1 MLIQEVGPPTFIACD
16 KEGAFK
22 KMAQDLDKE
31 GLEKLEAKHRI
42 QFKFAVPNAHF
53 TTGLVERRMRFI
65 HDCLGKLDMQGAGI
79 SVTELTLMF
88 QYIACKLNKIP
99 FGIRNI
105 NTYSE
110 EKIQTLRDSSEL
122 IMFICP
128 ADWTMFQV
136 PNGLEFTSLKN
147 NRGEAVKSTIEKLE
161 IMKEFREKELLSILN
176 KQYSGMHL
184 KEPRKVE
191 KNSVVLLRNIAN
203 ESKREPM
210 RFARVLKINESKDN
224 AQRILTLT
232 YNNIKKRK
240 DGNWTGIPT
249 VVERSINDV
258 IPIDNALNESM
269 LSPSI
274 LEKEITIDEDETDE
288 NVVAENDEKPM
299 RRFEKDVFWF

>member
-1 MLIQEVGPPTFIACD
+1 MEWAISFAIEVLIQEVGPPTFIACD

-22 KMAQDLDKE
+22 KMAHDLDKE
-31 GLEKLEAKHRI
+31 GLEKLEEKNRI
-42 QFKFAVPNAHF
+42 QFRFAVPNAHF

-99 FGIRNI
+99 FRIRKNSDAERKFRI
-105 NTYSE
+105 DYVY
-110 EKIQTLRDSSEL
+110 
-122 IMFICP
+122 CP

-161 IMKEFREKELLSILN
+161 IMKEFREGELLNILN

-210 RFARVLKINESKDN
+210 KFARVLKVNESKDN
-224 AQRILTLT
+224 AQRILTL
-232 YNNIKKRK
+232 
-240 DGNWTGIPT
+240 
-249 VVERSINDV
+249 
-258 IPIDNALNESM
+258 AL
-269 LSPSI
+269 
-274 LEKEITIDEDETDE
+274 
-288 NVVAENDEKPM
+288 
-299 RRFEKDVFWF
+299 FEYYII

>member
-1 MLIQEVGPPTFIACD
+1 MG
-16 KEGAFK
+16 
-22 KMAQDLDKE
+22 
-31 GLEKLEAKHRI
+31 EKLEEKHKI

-65 HDCLGKLDMQGAGI
+65 HDCLGKLDMQAAGV

-110 EKIQTLRDSSEL
+110 KKIEEIRNSSEL
-122 IMFICP
+122 VMFICP

-136 PNGLEFTSLKN
+136 SGGIEFSSLKN

-161 IMKEFREKELLSILN
+161 IMKEFRENELLSILN
-176 KQYSGMHL
+176 KQYSGKNF

-191 KNSVVLLRNIAN
+191 ENSVVLLRNIAN

-210 RFARVLKINESKDN
+210 KFARVLQINESKDN
-224 AQRILTLT
+224 AQRILTLE
-232 YNNIKKRK
+232 YNNIKKKK
-240 DGNWTGIPT
+240 DGSWIGIPKI
-249 VVERSINDV
+249 VERSINDV
-258 IPIDNALNESM
+258 IPIDNAVNDSM
-269 LSPSI
+269 LNPSI
-274 LEKEITIDEDETDE
+274 LKKVVTNEIDDGDEEVLVKENVESKEVDETDDG
-288 NVVAENDEKPM
+288 DEKVLIQ
-299 RRFEKDVFWF
+299 EGDESNEDD

>member
-1 MLIQEVGPPTFIACD
+1 
-16 KEGAFK
+16 
-22 KMAQDLDKE
+22 
-31 GLEKLEAKHRI
+31 
-42 QFKFAVPNAHF
+42 
-53 TTGLVERRMRFI
+53 
-65 HDCLGKLDMQGAGI
+65 MQAAGV

-88 QYIACKLNKIP
+88 QYVACKLNKIP

-176 KQYSGMHL
+176 KQYLGMHL
-184 KEPRKVE
+184 KEPERVE

-203 ESKREPM
+203 EPKREPM
-210 RFARVLKINESKDN
+210 RFARVLKLMNLKIM
-224 AQRILTLT
+224 
-232 YNNIKKRK
+232 
-240 DGNWTGIPT
+240 
-249 VVERSINDV
+249 
-258 IPIDNALNESM
+258 LNEF
-269 LSPSI
+269 L
-274 LEKEITIDEDETDE
+274 L
-288 NVVAENDEKPM
+288 
-299 RRFEKDVFWF
+299 